1 MRLCVVFIRGKRA
14 RRHTGLWWWGML
26 FLLLFAGLELCHPA
40 ADLLHFNGH
49 LGCAEHRAA
58 AHSSNA
64 AEHPTLDAH
73 GPFVLASASLLQLPS
88 PRRWV
93 LLPRDHS
100 PESPFFS
107 VPSPVPIRSC
117 V

>member
-1 MRLCVVFIRGKRA
+1 MYRA
-14 RRHTGLWWWGML
+14 GLL
-26 FLLLFAGLELCHPA
+26 FLVLFVGLELSHPA
-40 ADLLHFNGH
+40 ADLLQFSGH
-49 LGCAEHRAA
+49 LLCADHDSA
-58 AHSSNA
+58 AHGA
-64 AEHPTLDAH
+64 PAELVLDAH
-73 GPFVLASASLLQLPS
+73 GPFVLASSPLLQLPS

-100 PESPFFS
+100 PESPFLS